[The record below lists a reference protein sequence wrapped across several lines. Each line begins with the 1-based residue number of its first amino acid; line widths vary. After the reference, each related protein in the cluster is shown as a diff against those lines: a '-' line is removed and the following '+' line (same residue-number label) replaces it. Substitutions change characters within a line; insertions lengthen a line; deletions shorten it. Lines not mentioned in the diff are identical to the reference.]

1 MEMSMGEVR
10 IYGARP
16 LVWIALLLALCI
28 CGVFL
33 GWWYWFGPG
42 AAKASIRVITDP
54 PDAHCYLDG
63 MEIIASPNEFKG
75 VARGP
80 HKLKITKLGYETLE
94 TQLQVQGTE
103 HQELSFTLKPLK
115 ASLHVDTEP
124 PGAMLYLDGQL
135 LANTPMEWTTIE
147 AGSHQIRIVLNGYEE
162 YESTVY
168 FARGEEK
175 RLHIILLKEL
185 EGLEVISNP
194 PDADVYVDSKFA
206 GRTPL
211 LIQIPPGEHE
221 ILVAKDATYEDYA
234 TKITIQKGQS
244 KKLMINLNPKRP
256 RLVIE
261 TEPREAQVFL
271 NDRYLANTP
280 LQTELDSGRYRIRV
294 SKKGWRSAFEEV
306 VLFAGETKRL
316 EIRLKPL
323 PMPGAVEKEPVTGME
338 FVWVPEGCFTMGS
351 PVSELKR
358 EQDEGPAQEV
368 CVNGFWMS
376 RFEVTQGQWQK
387 LMNSNPSSFK
397 SGPNFPVENV
407 SWQDAKAFV
416 QRLSVLKKE
425 YVVGLPTE
433 AEWEYACR
441 AGATTAFSFG
451 QSLTS
456 SQANIRTQSNSDAM
470 LNGSTV
476 PVGSFAPN
484 RFGIYDM
491 HGNVWELCEDWYDP
505 EFYKTLRPKAMNPV
519 ADHDK
524 TGKKVLRGG
533 GWFSNAQQARCA
545 NRHRAAPDEKTD
557 QIGFR
562 VVMRE
567 R

>member
-1 MEMSMGEVR
+1 MREVR

-16 LVWIALLLALCI
+16 LLWMALLVALCI
-28 CGVFL
+28 CGMFL

-42 AAKASIRVITDP
+42 APKASIRVTTDP

-63 MEIIASPNEFKG
+63 KEIITAPNEFKG
-75 VARGP
+75 VSRGM
-80 HKLKITKLGYETLE
+80 HKLRITKVGYESLE
-94 TQLQVQGTE
+94 TQIQVQGTE

-124 PGAMLYLDGQL
+124 PGAMLYLNDQL
-135 LANTPMEWTTIE
+135 LGNTPLDWTTIE
-147 AGSHQIRIVLNGYEE
+147 AGSHKLRITLAGYEE
-162 YESTVY
+162 YENTIY

-175 RLHIILLKEL
+175 RLHIILVKEL

-194 PDADVYVDSKFA
+194 SGADVYVDSKLA
-206 GRTPL
+206 GQTPL
-211 LIQIPPGEHE
+211 AIQVPPGEHE

-234 TKITIQKGQS
+234 TKISLSKGQS
-244 KKLMINLNPKRP
+244 KKLTVTLNPKRP
-256 RLVIE
+256 RLLIE

-271 NDRYLANTP
+271 NDRYVANAP
-280 LQTELDSGRYRIRV
+280 LQTDLSPGRYRITVR
-294 SKKGWRSAFEEV
+294 KKGWRNAIEEV
-306 VLFAGETKRL
+306 AVSAGETKKL
-316 EIRLKPL
+316 DIHLKPL
-323 PMPGAVEKEPVTGME
+323 PRPGAIEKEPVTGME

-351 PVSELKR
+351 PASELKR
-358 EQDEGPAQEV
+358 DQDEGPAQEV
-368 CVNGFWMS
+368 CVNGFWMG

-397 SGPNFPVENV
+397 NGPDFPVENV

-416 QRLSVLKKE
+416 ERMSALEKAYL
-425 YVVGLPTE
+425 VGLPTE

-441 AGATTAFSFG
+441 AGAATAYSFG
-451 QSLTS
+451 QSIAAG
-456 SQANIRTQSNSDAM
+456 QANMRSKADGAAGLNS
-470 LNGSTV
+470 STAR
-476 PVGSFAPN
+476 VGSFQPN
-484 RFGIYDM
+484 QFGIYDM
-491 HGNVWELCEDWYDP
+491 HGNVWEWCEDWYDP
-505 EFYKTLRPKAMNPV
+505 EFYKTLKPKTLNPF
-519 ADHDK
+519 AGQDK
-524 TGKKVLRGG
+524 SGKKVLRGG
-533 GWFSNAQQARCA
+533 SWLSDAQQTRCA

>member
-1 MEMSMGEVR
+1 MREVR

-16 LVWIALLLALCI
+16 LLWMALLVALCI
-28 CGVFL
+28 CGMFL

-42 AAKASIRVITDP
+42 APKASIRVTTDP

-63 MEIIASPNEFKG
+63 KEIITAPNEFKG
-75 VARGP
+75 VSRGM
-80 HKLKITKLGYETLE
+80 HKLRITKVGYESLE

-124 PGAMLYLDGQL
+124 PGAMLYLNDQL
-135 LANTPMEWTTIE
+135 LGNTPLDWTTIE
-147 AGSHQIRIVLNGYEE
+147 AGSHKLRITLAGYEE
-162 YESTVY
+162 YENTIY

-175 RLHIILLKEL
+175 RLHIILVKEL

-194 PDADVYVDSKFA
+194 SGADVYVDSKLS
-206 GRTPL
+206 GQTPL
-211 LIQIPPGEHE
+211 AIQVPPGEHE

-234 TKITIQKGQS
+234 TKISLSKGQS
-244 KKLMINLNPKRP
+244 KKLTVTLNPKRP
-256 RLVIE
+256 RLLIE

-271 NDRYLANTP
+271 NDRYVANAP
-280 LQTELDSGRYRIRV
+280 LQTDLSPGRYRITVR
-294 SKKGWRSAFEEV
+294 KKGWRNAIEEV
-306 VLFAGETKRL
+306 AVSAGETKKL
-316 EIRLKPL
+316 DIHLKPL
-323 PMPGAVEKEPVTGME
+323 PKPGTIEKEPVTGME

-351 PVSELKR
+351 PASELKR
-358 EQDEGPAQEV
+358 DQDEGPAQEV
-368 CVNGFWMS
+368 CVNGFWMG

-397 SGPNFPVENV
+397 NGPDFPVENV

-416 QRLSVLKKE
+416 ERMAALKKE
-425 YVVGLPTE
+425 YLVGLPTE

-441 AGATTAFSFG
+441 AGTNTAFAFG
-451 QSLTS
+451 DSIKG
-456 SQANIRTQSNSDAM
+456 SQANVRLLSQDRG

-476 PVGSFAPN
+476 AVGSFQPN
-484 RFGIYDM
+484 QLGVYDM
-491 HGNVWELCEDWYDP
+491 HGNVWEWCEDWYDP
-505 EFYKTLRPKAMNPV
+505 DFYKNIRPKTTNPMSNLN
-519 ADHDK
+519 K

-533 GWFSNAQQARCA
+533 SWLSEPQQARCA
-545 NRHRAAPDEKTD
+545 NRHRASPDEKTD

-562 VVMRE
+562 VVLRE
-567 R
+567 K

>member
-1 MEMSMGEVR
+1 MGEVR

-16 LVWIALLLALCI
+16 LLWMTLLVALCI
-28 CGVFL
+28 CGMFL

-42 AAKASIRVITDP
+42 AAKASIRVTTDP

-63 MEIIASPNEFKG
+63 IEILTSPNEFKG

-80 HKLKITKLGYETLE
+80 HQLRITKLGYETIE
-94 TQLQVQGTE
+94 TQLRVHGTE

-135 LANTPMEWTTIE
+135 LANTPMQWTAIE
-147 AGSHQIRIVLNGYEE
+147 AGSHQLRIVLNGYEE

-175 RLHIILLKEL
+175 RLHIVLNKEL

-194 PDADVYVDSKFA
+194 PDADVYVDSKLV

-211 LIQIPPGEHE
+211 AIQIPPGEHE
-221 ILVAKDATYEDYA
+221 ILVAKDTTYEDYA
-234 TKITIQKGQS
+234 TKISLSKGQS
-244 KKLMINLNPKRP
+244 KKLTVTLHPKRP
-256 RLVIE
+256 RIIVE
-261 TEPREAQVFL
+261 TVPQEAQVFL
-271 NDRYLANTP
+271 NDRYLANSP
-280 LQTELDSGRYRIRV
+280 LQTELPSGRYRIRL
-294 SKKGWRSAFEEV
+294 SKKGWRSAIEEIV
-306 VLFAGETKRL
+306 VSEGETKRL
-316 EIRLKPL
+316 HIHLQPVPKP
-323 PMPGAVEKEPVTGME
+323 GTIDKEPVTGME

-358 EQDEGPAQEV
+358 DQDEGPNQEV
-368 CVNGFWMS
+368 CVNGFWMG
-376 RFEVTQGQWQK
+376 RFEVTQYQWQK
-387 LMNSNPSSFK
+387 LMNNNPSSFK
-397 SGPNFPVENV
+397 NGPDFPVENV
-407 SWQDAKAFV
+407 SWQDVQAFV
-416 QRLSVLKKE
+416 QKMSSLKKE
-425 YVVGLPTE
+425 YSVGLPTE

-441 AGATTAFSFG
+441 AGSATAYAFG
-451 QSLTS
+451 QSITAE
-456 SQANIRTQSNSDAM
+456 QANIRAKSNSG

-476 PVGSFAPN
+476 RVGSFQPN
-484 RFGIYDM
+484 QWGIYDM
-491 HGNVWELCEDWYDP
+491 HGNVWEWCEDWYDP
-505 EFYKTLRPKAMNPV
+505 EFYKTLKPKAMNPI
-519 ADHDK
+519 AIQDK
-524 TGKKVLRGG
+524 SGKKVLRGG
-533 GWFSNAQQARCA
+533 SWLADVQQARCA

-562 VVMRE
+562 VVLRE

>member
-1 MEMSMGEVR
+1 MGEVR

-16 LVWIALLLALCI
+16 LLWMALLVALCI
-28 CGVFL
+28 CGMFL

-42 AAKASIRVITDP
+42 APKASIRVTTDP
-54 PDAHCYLDG
+54 PDSRCYLDG
-63 MEIIASPNEFKG
+63 VEIITSPNEFKG
-75 VARGP
+75 VARGM

-135 LANTPMEWTTIE
+135 LANTPLDWTTIE
-147 AGSHQIRIVLNGYEE
+147 AGSHKLSIVLNGYEE

-175 RLHIILLKEL
+175 RLHIVLIKEL

-194 PDADVYVDSKFA
+194 PDADVYVDSKPV

-211 LIQIPPGEHE
+211 AIQIPPGEHD

-234 TKITIQKGQS
+234 TKISLSKGQS
-244 KKLMINLNPKRP
+244 KKLTVTLNPKRP
-256 RLVIE
+256 RLIIE

-280 LQTELDSGRYRIRV
+280 LQTELASGRYRIRV
-294 SKKGWRSAFEEV
+294 SKKGWRSAVEEFV
-306 VLFAGETKRL
+306 VSAGETKRL
-316 EIRLKPL
+316 DIRLKPL
-323 PMPGAVEKEPVTGME
+323 PSPGTVEKEPATGME

-351 PVSELKR
+351 PGSELKR
-358 EQDEGPAQEV
+358 DQDEGPTQEV
-368 CVNGFWMS
+368 CLNGFWMG

-387 LMNSNPSSFK
+387 IMGSNPSSFK
-397 SGPNFPVENV
+397 NGPNFPVENV
-407 SWQDAKAFV
+407 SWKDAKAFV
-416 QRLSVLKKE
+416 ERFSSLKKE

-441 AGATTAFSFG
+441 AGTTTAYGFG
-451 QSLTS
+451 QSITS
-456 SQANIRTQSNSDAM
+456 AQANIRKS
-470 LNGSTV
+470 GSSGFDGATV
-476 PVGSFAPN
+476 AVGSFQPN
-484 RFGIYDM
+484 QFGIYDM
-491 HGNVWELCEDWYDP
+491 HGNVWEWCEDWYDP
-505 EFYKTLRPKAMNPV
+505 EFYKTLKPKTMNPV
-519 ADHDK
+519 AVQDK
-524 TGKKVLRGG
+524 SSNKVLRGG
-533 GWFSNAQQARCA
+533 SWLSDSQQARCA
-545 NRHRAAPDEKTD
+545 NRHRAALDEKTD